1 MHNIHYR
8 VEAENVN
15 RSKVMASIQEHAR
28 RDGDG
33 YSSKMTWHDNI
44 PPLSSE
50 DAATEFIR
58 TKDNGWYDDHAVRF
72 YDYSKVEKS
81 AKIKQYENKIE
92 ELKRAR
98 AEYEKAHSV
107 HSFKAQY
114 IGCPK
119 CGSKLNKDCF
129 TGERCPLCHT
139 ELRSETTTSKL
150 NWYKEQILKLK
161 VKIEEE
167 QVKSKK
173 KAKVMWLI
181 KYEYHS

>member
-1 MHNIHYR
+1 MHNIHYI

-15 RSKVMASIQEHAR
+15 RTKVMDRIVAHAR

-33 YSSKMTWHDNI
+33 YASKMTWHECT

-50 DAATEFIR
+50 DAAKKWIDE
-58 TKDNGWYDDHAVRF
+58 KDNGWYDDHAVRF
-72 YDYSKVEKS
+72 YDYSNVKKS
-81 AKIKQYENKIE
+81 AKIEQYEKKIA
-92 ELKRAR
+92 ELKQASK
-98 AEYEKAHSV
+98 EYEKAHSV

-150 NWYKEQILKLK
+150 EWYKHQVLKLK

-167 QVKSKK
+167 QVKSKN

>member
-1 MHNIHYR
+1 MHNIHYI

-15 RSKVMASIQEHAR
+15 RTKVMDSIVAQAR

-33 YSSKMTWHDNI
+33 YASKMTWHDNT

-50 DAATEFIR
+50 EAARKWIDE
-58 TKDNGWYDDHAVRF
+58 KDNGWYDDHAVKF
-72 YDYSKVEKS
+72 YDYTNVEKS

-92 ELKRAR
+92 ELKQASK
-98 AEYEKAHSV
+98 EYEKAHSV

-150 NWYKEQILKLK
+150 NWYREQILKLK